1 MKYLKKLIPLF
12 LCAVLSGSLYSQ
24 VQQKHTVEV
33 SNNQSG
39 VVLPD
44 VSVQCINLKTKI
56 VQGAITNSKGTA
68 EISFTPDSV
77 LLTVSCVGYR
87 TYCDTLRLGALTS
100 VKLVED
106 IFNLEQ
112 VTVTG
117 TRTPHSLKSTP
128 VLTQLVSRR
137 DIESTRAVTVIDL
150 LESEIPS
157 AEVNR
162 HGFGASLSS
171 QGLEA
176 KYTLMLIDCERI
188 AGESDANIDFS
199 RINAANIE
207 RVEIVKGATSSLY
220 GSSAMGSV
228 INIITKKP
236 SKTFDV
242 NVDLRYAEQNEKN
255 VEKAEIDKIDDK
267 YLRAFY
273 RNQDRQNLN
282 SDISLGYK
290 SGNFYSQNYFG
301 YKSADAYQL
310 FNSKSIVKYYPELD
324 STAYEGVDQNPSN
337 INGFANYTFST
348 KTGLTGHRW
357 RSEFK
362 GSLYNHEEFDFV
374 RDNKHNLYR
383 DYTIGGS
390 AERSFSD
397 SSLLRISYN
406 YDIYNKYTLLERLE
420 RKELYY
426 SNVFNH
432 AKVIYT
438 THLNPK
444 HNVLVAAEYFNE
456 YLRSDRFVALKINS
470 HTIYDA
476 VIVLQDEYSLSKYL
490 TMVGSIRTGTHSMH
504 RLHVSPSVTVR
515 LVQGDFS
522 HRASYARGFR
532 SPTLKE
538 LYMNWDHQGMFV
550 IVGNKDLKPE
560 TSNYYSVST
569 DYVDSQRLLNLT
581 ATVALNQIYDRLG
594 GIWTNNQTEYHYKN
608 LDDYNVLN
616 AEFSARWKFL
626 NRFLLKAGYVY
637 TDVLEKESVAR
648 LSGVSKHIVTGQL
661 EYSVR
666 KNGYELTSNIS
677 VKVIGQKDLS
687 EFDESVNTYYY
698 MSYPTY
704 SLWNINVNQR
714 FKNQLSLTI
723 GVKNLFDY
731 SAPIAGFSTT
741 DSPGRRFYIAV
752 GYAF

>member
-1 MKYLKKLIPLF
+1 MNCFKKIIPLCF
-12 LCAVLSGSLYSQ
+12 CVVFSGSSYSQ
-24 VQQKHTVEV
+24 VPQKHTIEV
-33 SNNQSG
+33 SDNQSG
-39 VVLPD
+39 VGLPD
-44 VSVQCINLKTKI
+44 VSVQCVSIKTKT
-56 VQGAITNSKGTA
+56 VQGAITNSRGAA
-68 EISFTPDSV
+68 EVNFTPDSV
-77 LLTVSCVGYR
+77 VLMVSCVGYR
-87 TYCDTLRLGALTS
+87 TFCDTLRLGSFTS
-100 VKLVED
+100 VKLAED

-117 TRTPHSLKSTP
+117 TRTPHSLKNTP

-176 KYTLMLIDCERI
+176 KYTLILIDGERI
-188 AGESDANIDFS
+188 AGESDANVDFS

-207 RVEIVKGATSSLY
+207 RVEIVKGATSALY

-236 SKTFDV
+236 SKAFDV
-242 NVDLRYAEQNEKN
+242 NVDLRYTEHNETN
-255 VEKAEIDKIDDK
+255 VAKADIDKIDDK
-267 YLRAFY
+267 YLRMFY

-282 SDISLGYK
+282 GDISLGYK
-290 SGNFYSQNYFG
+290 NGKFYSQNYFG

-310 FNSKSIVKYYPELD
+310 FNSKPIVKFYPELD
-324 STAYEGVDQNPSN
+324 STAYEGVNQNPSS
-337 INGFANYTFST
+337 INGFANYTVST
-348 KTGLTGHRW
+348 KTGFSGQRW
-357 RSEFK
+357 RGEFR

-390 AERSFSD
+390 AERNLSD
-397 SSLLRISYN
+397 SSLLKISYN
-406 YDIYNKYTLLERLE
+406 YDIYNKYTFLERLE

-426 SNVFNH
+426 SNIFNH
-432 AKVIYT
+432 AKVTYT
-438 THLNPK
+438 THLSPK
-444 HNVLVAAEYFNE
+444 HNVLVAAECFNE
-456 YLRSDRFVALKINS
+456 YLKSDRFVASEMNS
-470 HTIYDA
+470 HSAYDVVA
-476 VIVLQDEYSLSKYL
+476 VFQDEYTLSKCL
-490 TMVGSIRTGTHSMH
+490 TMVGSIRTGAHSMH
-504 RLHVSPSVTVR
+504 RLHVSPSVTVK
-515 LVQGDFS
+515 LAQGDFS

-550 IVGNKDLKPE
+550 IIGNKDLKPE
-560 TSNYYSVST
+560 TSNYYSLST
-569 DYVDSQRLLNLT
+569 DYVDSQHLLNLT

-626 NRFLLKAGYVY
+626 SHFLLKAGYVY

-648 LSGVSKHIVTGQL
+648 LSGASKHIVSGQL
-661 EYSVR
+661 EYSMR

-687 EFDESVNTYYY
+687 EFDEDVNTYYY
-698 MSYPTY
+698 ISYPTY
-704 SLWNINVNQR
+704 SLWNINVSQR
-714 FKNQLSLTI
+714 FKNQFSLTI